1 MTAVLAPTPGGQ
13 HAKEPWPSGRSP
25 PARRF
30 QGLLHRVARGMA
42 VSVTTTVLSLAI
54 LMALT
59 LNVPVGAGWANAV
72 AWGVGT
78 VASYRLNRRW
88 VWAERTGDDALRQVV
103 PFWLLPLGGLLVS
116 TVAVRPSVGPLQSS
130 SPFNRRIPRVA
141 VNLTFLPSFSL
152 APGHGTG
159 ERAGLAGR

>member
-1 MTAVLAPTPGGQ
+1 MTAVLAPTPRG
-13 HAKEPWPSGRSP
+13 
-25 PARRF
+25 PAREGTLAERALPSRPPV